1 MFTDVL
7 GHISLF
13 VFLVVLAFGERNHP
27 RLESVE
33 HPSDPVSPMDGDVL
47 SACGVPQTL
56 TPLIDKVGPLIEV
69 VICDLRFRNGLQ
81 ARQAD
86 ANGTNGVA
94 NGHCWK
100 RNGAGNGDTD
110 PDLGFFGASI
120 FVLIQ

>member
-1 MFTDVL
+1 
-7 GHISLF
+7 
-13 VFLVVLAFGERNHP
+13 
-27 RLESVE
+27 
-33 HPSDPVSPMDGDVL
+33 
-47 SACGVPQTL
+47 
-56 TPLIDKVGPLIEV
+56 
-69 VICDLRFRNGLQ
+69 LRFRNGLQ